1 MYIIRKKETD
11 VMKNQW
17 QVIVGIIL
25 AILIAVFAIMN
36 VEAVEINFF
45 FAQLEWPL
53 ILVILGSVLIGG
65 LIIFCLNIAKVRGMN
80 KQIKQL
86 LEEKTNLE
94 RQLAAAKAM
103 QTKTST
109 ISIRDAEETEKAVEL
124 PSQNQ
129 DEQK

>member
-1 MYIIRKKETD
+1 
-11 VMKNQW
+11 MKNQW

-25 AILIAVFAIMN
+25 AILIAVFAIIN
-36 VEAVEINFF
+36 VESVEVNFF
-45 FAQLEWPL
+45 FAKLEWPL

-80 KQIKQL
+80 KQVKQL
-86 LEEKTNLE
+86 HEEKTNLE

-109 ISIRDAEETEKAVEL
+109 ISIRDTEETEVADAKVE
-124 PSQNQ
+124 NQ
-129 DEQK
+129 DEQN